1 MDYFLLDA
9 REQTTS
15 RDVTYKQS
23 PASNGAMNVRI
34 KFDLEKVIL
43 LKVNNLFRAYF
54 TNRFI

>member
-15 RDVTYKQS
+15 RGVTYKQS

-43 LKVNNLFRAYF
+43 LKVDKLFRAYF